1 MRVVVTGASGFIG
14 ARLVAAIKT
23 HGHEVKGLAR
33 SPRAAE
39 HLEAVGDLLDP
50 DFDVDALVDGF
61 DMVLHATSTTDGS
74 KAEVWDGN
82 VEPARRISAAASR
95 SGARLVYISTTG
107 VYGRSFGSFED
118 ANQIPRRAT
127 SALSRAR
134 VAAED
139 HVFGAGGTVI
149 RPHIVY
155 GDGDRWVVP
164 QLVRSMLALEAW
176 IGSSDIAV
184 AAISVERLAAATAA
198 LLHRNLPPA
207 LHAAETSPV
216 TIRSLI
222 EPEFQRL
229 EKPLPQRSLLLDEAR
244 ERLRHLGVSENALAM
259 VGAPSNVNAAAFW
272 GLAGASTP

>member
-1 MRVVVTGASGFIG
+1 MRVVVTGATGFIG

-23 HGHEVKGLAR
+23 HGHEVKGLVR

-39 HLEAVGDLLDP
+39 HVEAVGDLLDP

-74 KAEVWDGN
+74 NAAVWDGN

-198 LLHRNLPPA
+198 LLHRNLPQA

-229 EKPLPQRSLLLDEAR
+229 EKPLPQRFLRLGEAHD
-244 ERLRHLGVSENALAM
+244 RLRHLGVSENALAM